1 MKLFAINTGHFKLD
15 GGAMFGVVPKKLWG
29 RHYPADENN
38 LCTWVMRC
46 LLVVD
51 GERKILIDS
60 GIGDKQDEKF
70 FGHFHLHG
78 GDSLEKSLNELGY
91 QLEDITDVV
100 HTHLHFDHCGGSI
113 KWNNDKTA
121 PEPTFPN
128 ATYWAGRAQFEWA
141 LNPNPREKPSFLK
154 ENILPMKESGR
165 LKLIAKD
172 GEIFPNFKV
181 RFFNGHTRGQMIP
194 HIKINGK
201 TVVFMGDLLPSAAHI
216 PLPYIMAY
224 DIDPL
229 LTLEE
234 KRQFFDDAIEKN
246 YILFFEHDL
255 YHECCTLK
263 KTEKG
268 VRADRFFKVED
279 LPGFSF
285 SP

>member
-1 MKLFAINTGHFKLD
+1 MKLFAINTGNFKLD

-29 RHYPADENN
+29 RYYPADENN

-46 LLVVD
+46 LLVVN

-78 GDSLEKSLNELGY
+78 TDSLKKSLNATDYGFD
-91 QLEDITDVV
+91 DITDVV

-113 KWNNDKTA
+113 KWNDDRTA
-121 PEPTFPN
+121 LEPTFPN
-128 ATYWAGRAQFEWA
+128 ATYWASRKQFDWA
-141 LNPNPREKPSFLK
+141 INPNQREKPSYLT
-154 ENILPMKESGR
+154 ENIMPMQESGR
-165 LKLIAKD
+165 LKLIEGE
-172 GEIFPNFKV
+172 GEIFPNFSVKV
-181 RFFNGHTRGQMIP
+181 FNGHTRGQIIP

-224 DIDPL
+224 DIEPL

-234 KRQFFDDAIEKN
+234 KIQFFDEAIENN
-246 YILFFEHDL
+246 YILFFEHDF

-263 KTEKG
+263 RTEKG
-268 VRADRFFKVED
+268 VRADKLMKVED
-279 LPGFSF
+279 LPGFNQ
-285 SP
+285 